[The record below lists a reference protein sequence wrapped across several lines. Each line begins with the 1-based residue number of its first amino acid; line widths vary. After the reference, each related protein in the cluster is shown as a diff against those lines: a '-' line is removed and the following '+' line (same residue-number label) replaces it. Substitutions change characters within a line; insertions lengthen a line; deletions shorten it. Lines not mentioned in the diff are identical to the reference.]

1 VYQMPGKRIVAQ
13 INMQTTLR
21 SSAMAFS
28 RDGKYL
34 MIIGG
39 VPDFKI
45 SIYDLKAQQ
54 FLAIPNTKLPFGF
67 NKLRNVAFNPRSNNE
82 FCILSDTMIYF
93 YTLKAAFQSG
103 DKYIGDEDDENRVL
117 ELVDSYRLDLATFSN
132 TDVVNNL
139 DTPVEFHSLK
149 WDMYS
154 RVHVCTNLTQMLQ
167 ITSINPHVEQ
177 AMEIGS
183 IPHTTLMT

>member
-1 VYQMPGKRIVAQ
+1 M
-13 INMQTTLR
+13 T
-21 SSAMAFS
+21 FS

-39 VPDFKI
+39 VPDFRL
-45 SIYDLKAQQ
+45 SIYDLKAQH
-54 FLAIPNTKLPFGF
+54 FLSIPHTKLPFSF
-67 NKLRNVAFNPRSNNE
+67 NKLRNVSFNPRSSQE

-93 YTLKAAFQSG
+93 YTLKNAFMTG

-117 ELVDSYRLDLATFSN
+117 ELIDSFRLDFVTFSN

-154 RVHVCTNLTQMLQ
+154 RVHVCTNLT
-167 ITSINPHVEQ
+167 
-177 AMEIGS
+177 
-183 IPHTTLMT
+183 

>member
-1 VYQMPGKRIVAQ
+1 M
-13 INMQTTLR
+13 
-21 SSAMAFS
+21 
-28 RDGKYL
+28 
-34 MIIGG
+34 
-39 VPDFKI
+39 
-45 SIYDLKAQQ
+45 
-54 FLAIPNTKLPFGF
+54 
-67 NKLRNVAFNPRSNNE
+67 
-82 FCILSDTMIYF
+82 
-93 YTLKAAFQSG
+93 
-103 DKYIGDEDDENRVL
+103 L